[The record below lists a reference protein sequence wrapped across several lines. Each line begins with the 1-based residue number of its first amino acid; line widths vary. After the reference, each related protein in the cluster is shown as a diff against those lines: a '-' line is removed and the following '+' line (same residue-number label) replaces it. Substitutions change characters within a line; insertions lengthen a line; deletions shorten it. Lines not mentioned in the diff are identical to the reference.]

1 MKNYFKRSE
10 VKPRGFELLTCSE
23 LMSRIDDLAPSDASV
38 SAMIERSSDGMFHTL
53 IPIRGSGGSFVSEA
67 RTNSLISSLRAAQ
80 REMLSKLRDWKEH
93 RF

>member
-10 VKPRGFELLTCSE
+10 IKPRGTELIACSE

-38 SAMIERSSDGMFHTL
+38 SAIIQRRPDGMFHTL
-53 IPIRGSGGSFVSEA
+53 IPIRAAGGSFFSEA
-67 RTNSLISSLRAAQ
+67 QTNSLISSLRAAQ
-80 REMLSKLRDWKEH
+80 SEMLSKLRDWKQS